1 MKVMDIKEI
10 TKDAVVINENI
21 TFGEAIE
28 AMDKNKTNTLLVTD
42 DEGVLTGEVT
52 MTDIL
57 EAIIP
62 DNLDGD
68 QVMEQLY
75 SDEGLR
81 GAVKTAFE
89 KPVIEFMSM
98 DFTALNMDDNMINVI
113 ATAIANN
120 RSSIPVVDGDNR
132 PVGIVS
138 RRGLKQIIRKF
149 ASS

>member
-1 MKVMDIKEI
+1 MDIKEI
-10 TKDAVVINENI
+10 TKDAVIINENI

-42 DEGVLTGEVT
+42 DDGVLTGEVT

-57 EAIIP
+57 EAIVP

-68 QVMEQLY
+68 QVMERLY
-75 SDEGLR
+75 TDEGLR
-81 GAVKTAFE
+81 GAVKAAFE
-89 KPVIEFMSM
+89 KPVIEFMSS
-98 DFTALNMDDNMINVI
+98 DFIALNMDDNMINVI

-120 RSSIPVVDGDNR
+120 RSSIPVVDMDNR
-132 PVGIVS
+132 PVGIIS

>member
-1 MKVMDIKEI
+1 MDIKEI

>member
-1 MKVMDIKEI
+1 MNIREI

-21 TFGEAIE
+21 TFGEALE
-28 AMDKNKTNTLLVTD
+28 AMDNNKTNTLLVTD
-42 DEGVLTGEVT
+42 NEGVLTGEVT

-81 GAVKTAFE
+81 GAVKAAFE
-89 KPVIEFMSM
+89 KPVVEFMSS
-98 DFTALNMDDNMINVI
+98 DFSALNMDDNMLNVI
-113 ATAIANN
+113 ATAIAHN
-120 RSSIPVVDGDNR
+120 RSSIPVVDIDNH

-138 RRGLKQIIRKF
+138 RRGLKHIIKKF

>member
-1 MKVMDIKEI
+1 
-10 TKDAVVINENI
+10 
-21 TFGEAIE
+21 
-28 AMDKNKTNTLLVTD
+28 
-42 DEGVLTGEVT
+42 

>member
-1 MKVMDIKEI
+1 MDIKEI

-42 DEGVLTGEVT
+42 DEGLLTGEVT

-75 SDEGLR
+75 TDEGLR
-81 GAVKTAFE
+81 KAVKGAFE
-89 KPVIEFMSM
+89 KPVIDFMSV
-98 DFTALNMDDNMINVI
+98 DFTSLSLDDNMINVI

-120 RSSIPVVDGDNR
+120 RSSIPVVDIDNR

-138 RRGLKQIIRKF
+138 RRGLKQIIRKL